1 MTVKRSPK
9 SEPLS
14 IAGPAGPLE
23 SLLEV
28 PDTGVTAVAVVC
40 HPHPQHGGTMHN
52 KVAYSLARSFYHLGA
67 AALRFNFR
75 GVGESA
81 GEYAHG
87 SGEIEDAK
95 AVAAWAR
102 ERWPEQDLYLAGF
115 SFGSMVALGAAQ
127 TLPIKALV
135 TVAPAVQRIPG
146 DFARPS
152 CPWLIVQGDQD
163 EIVASPEVVQWS
175 ASFDPQPELVIM
187 PGVSHFFDGQ
197 LTPLREAV
205 TRFLQTHGL

>member
-9 SEPLS
+9 SEPLR
-14 IAGPAGPLE
+14 IEGPAGSLQC
-23 SLLEV
+23 LLET
-28 PDTGVTAVAVVC
+28 PDTAVSAVAVVC
-40 HPHPQHGGTMHN
+40 HPHPQHGGTMDN

-67 AALRFNFR
+67 AAIRFNFR

-81 GEYAHG
+81 GEFAQG
-87 SGEIEDAK
+87 CGEIEDAK

-127 TLPIKALV
+127 ALPIKALI

-152 CPWLIVQGDQD
+152 CPWLIVQGGQD
-163 EIVASPEVVQWS
+163 EIVASSDVLQWS
-175 ASFDPQPELVIM
+175 ASFDPQPQLVVM
-187 PGVSHFFDGQ
+187 PGVGHFFDGQ